1 MSVLLALSIPGLVWL
16 LVMLAAAEGF
26 SRWLRG
32 RSWLPW
38 RRRPETPL
46 ATGVGIEE
54 LDAFFSATKRAE
66 VETRAT
72 VSLLRDEQGDG
83 APPRITVNLNE
94 GKVVIARP

>member
-26 SRWLRG
+26 SRWLRR

-38 RRRPETPL
+38 HRRPAAPM

-54 LDAFFSATKRAE
+54 LDALFSATKRAE
-66 VETRAT
+66 VEARAS

-83 APPRITVNLNE
+83 APPRIAVNLNE
-94 GKVVIARP
+94 GRIVINRP